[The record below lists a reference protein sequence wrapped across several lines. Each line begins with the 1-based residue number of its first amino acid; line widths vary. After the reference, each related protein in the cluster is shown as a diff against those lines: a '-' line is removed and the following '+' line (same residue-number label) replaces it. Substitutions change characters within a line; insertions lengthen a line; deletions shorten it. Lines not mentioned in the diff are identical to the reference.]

1 MGLSLDKPL
10 QEFLVRKKRITRFKR
25 LSIAIHILRIIGT
38 LRRHQ
43 RVSVDLAART
53 GGIMANCTTWLAATF
68 LAVAIATPALAE
80 DTEGCKDHPLF
91 NRMKGYSLSVC
102 DRSGFD
108 SSRFPVGPAAVQTDG
123 TPAKMVSVEGA
134 KTALQ
139 YFPPEGVKP
148 ASALQV
154 MRNFQNAVKAA
165 GGTVEGEYEHGPS
178 DLSSIGGGHR
188 ATTLKM
194 SKNGKEVWTLIRA
207 ENDGPYDILIIE
219 KETMKQEIVAKDLL
233 DKINKDGT
241 VSLYINFDTGK
252 ATIQPESLKIIDE
265 VAMMLKGAIDL
276 NLEVGGH
283 TDNAGSAGANQTLSE
298 ARAKSVVSSLLQR
311 GIAAS
316 RLQAKGYGQTV
327 PIADNRTEDGRATNR
342 RVELKKR

>member
-1 MGLSLDKPL
+1 
-10 QEFLVRKKRITRFKR
+10 
-25 LSIAIHILRIIGT
+25 
-38 LRRHQ
+38 
-43 RVSVDLAART
+43 
-53 GGIMANCTTWLAATF
+53 MANRTIWLAATV
-68 LAVAIATPALAE
+68 LAAAIATPAWAA

-91 NRMKGYSLSVC
+91 NRMKGYALSVC
-102 DRSGFD
+102 DQSVFD
-108 SSRFPVGPAAVQTDG
+108 SARFPVGPAAAQNDG
-123 TPAKMVSVEGA
+123 APAKMVSVEGA
-134 KTALQ
+134 KTVLQ
-139 YFPPEGVKP
+139 YFSPEGVKP

-207 ENDGPYDILIIE
+207 ENDGPYDLLIIE
-219 KETMKQEIVAKDLL
+219 KEAMQQEIVAKDLL
-233 DKINKDGT
+233 DKINKDGA
-241 VSLYINFDTGK
+241 VALYINFDTGK
-252 ATIQPESLKIIDE
+252 ATIQPGSLNIIDE
-265 VAMMLKGAIDL
+265 VAAMLKGATNL
-276 NLEVGGH
+276 TLEVGGH
-283 TDNAGSAGANQTLSE
+283 TDNAGTAGANQMLSD
-298 ARAKSVVSSLLQR
+298 ARAKSVVAALLQR

-327 PIADNRTEDGRATNR
+327 PIADNRNEEGRAKNR